1 MAAIVVLRPRSARGH
16 RLGARPPRASCHQV
30 GSCTS
35 RSRMERAGR
44 RRQAVGRSPWPR
56 PWQDGLGAS
65 ARARHDIAD
74 VDATG
79 LAVVAAVDEVARGV
93 ALVGGRV
100 PKSLRYLK
108 TSMLVCG
115 MGRARYVSGRDGSQ
129 QRRVR
134 FKVRTVATLVA
145 DENIPIVPG
154 RCRPRL
160 SCFHGVSPE

>member
-1 MAAIVVLRPRSARGH
+1 
-16 RLGARPPRASCHQV
+16 
-30 GSCTS
+30 
-35 RSRMERAGR
+35 MERAGR

-100 PKSLRYLK
+100 PKSLRYYCARQVQTQAQLLPWRVSRVTMSRREVVLGGLEK
-108 TSMLVCG
+108 ARG
-115 MGRARYVSGRDGSQ
+115 IGRLETTG
-129 QRRVR
+129 
-134 FKVRTVATLVA
+134 
-145 DENIPIVPG
+145 
-154 RCRPRL
+154 
-160 SCFHGVSPE
+160 